1 MASRT
6 LGAALFRLDNG
17 SQFAQ
22 VLTPAAL
29 GENDM
34 RHSAAGDFQ
43 DFGSRARR
51 QPILHFGATLEGGS
65 AVPGLAERIRDRSA
79 HPVIA
84 ADSGRSS
91 RVSSTRLIDAALGA
105 WYDLETQFNSV
116 CIGLIVEPG
125 PAIAAV
131 ARMLIQG
138 CYGGP
143 LPGAIALVGYDA
155 ELLATCLEL
164 AVQSGRQV
172 GNSADGTVCRIT
184 PAVSIEWPPMMI
196 FLPSDDPALADCART
211 CRKMRAAGIA
221 MSLDVVGA
229 VRNRPQSDVEA
240 VTFEL
245 AEELE
250 NFFDTYLTPYFPK
263 LL

>member
-1 MASRT
+1 
-6 LGAALFRLDNG
+6 
-17 SQFAQ
+17 
-22 VLTPAAL
+22 
-29 GENDM
+29 M

-43 DFGSRARR
+43 DFSSRARR
-51 QPILHFGATLEGGS
+51 QPILHFGAALEGGS
-65 AVPGLAERIRDRSA
+65 AVPGLAERIRDRRG
-79 HPVIA
+79 HPVIDPA
-84 ADSGRSS
+84 LSQSFCKS
-91 RVSSTRLIDAALGA
+91 KKSVIDAALGA
-105 WYDLETQFNSV
+105 WYDVEAQFNSV

-131 ARMLIQG
+131 ARILIQG

-172 GNSADGTVCRIT
+172 GNGAIETVCRIT
-184 PAVSIEWPPMMI
+184 PAQLIEWPPMMI

-221 MSLDVVGA
+221 IRLDVVGA
-229 VRNRPQSDVEA
+229 VRNRPRSDVEA

-250 NFFDTYLTPYFPK
+250 NFFDTYLTPHFPK

>member
-1 MASRT
+1 
-6 LGAALFRLDNG
+6 
-17 SQFAQ
+17 
-22 VLTPAAL
+22 
-29 GENDM
+29 M

-51 QPILHFGATLEGGS
+51 QPIVHLGANRGGCS
-65 AVPGLAERIRDRSA
+65 TVPGLAERIRDRSV

-84 ADSGRSS
+84 TVSRRTSS
-91 RVSSTRLIDAALGA
+91 VSVTRGIDAALGA
-105 WYDLETQFNSV
+105 WYDVEAQFNSV

-131 ARMLIQG
+131 ARILIQG

-155 ELLATCLEL
+155 ELLATCLGL

-172 GNSADGTVCRIT
+172 GNGANETVCRIT
-184 PAVSIEWPPMMI
+184 PAQLIEWPPMMI

-221 MSLDVVGA
+221 IRLDVVGA
-229 VRNRPQSDVEA
+229 VRNRPRSDVEA

-250 NFFDTYLTPYFPK
+250 NFFDTYLTPHFPK

>member
-1 MASRT
+1 
-6 LGAALFRLDNG
+6 
-17 SQFAQ
+17 
-22 VLTPAAL
+22 
-29 GENDM
+29 M

-43 DFGSRARR
+43 DFSSRARR
-51 QPILHFGATLEGGS
+51 QPILHFGAALEGGS
-65 AVPGLAERIRDRSA
+65 AVTGLAERIRERSA

-91 RVSSTRLIDAALGA
+91 RVSGTRLIAAAVGA
-105 WYDLETQFNSV
+105 WCDLETQFNSV
-116 CIGLIVEPG
+116 CIGLIIERG

-155 ELLATCLEL
+155 ELLATCLQL
-164 AVQSGRQV
+164 AVQSGRQA
-172 GNSADGTVCRIT
+172 GNSADGTACRI
-184 PAVSIEWPPMMI
+184 ASALSIEWPPMMI

-221 MSLDVVGA
+221 MSLDVMGA
-229 VRNRPQSDVEA
+229 VQNRPHSDVEA
-240 VTFEL
+240 VTCEL
-245 AEELE
+245 ADEIET
-250 NFFDTYLTPYFPK
+250 FFDTYLTPYFPK